1 MKTLTVYTKPNCIYC
16 KQAKEYLTSLEIPFE
31 EVDVMSHSSIRERLV
46 AEGHKTLPV
55 IYGGDKVLVPGGYQT
70 LKTMRKEDI
79 LERLNDAS

>member
-1 MKTLTVYTKPNCIYC
+1 MKTLTIYTKPNCIYC
-16 KQAKEYLTSLEIPFE
+16 KQAKEYLTGLEISFE

-55 IYGGDKVLVPGGYQT
+55 IYAGDKVLAPGGYQT

>member
-16 KQAKEYLTSLEIPFE
+16 KQAKEYLTGLEIAFE
-31 EVDVMSHSSIRERLV
+31 EVDVMSHPSIRERLV

-79 LERLNDAS
+79 LERLDDAG